1 MTNLDK
7 PGVLAPLPLIL
18 LASLGISAILGY
30 LVPLNW
36 LPGSMAAVTLIP
48 GAILFCLAGFLGIS
62 GIVAFRRA
70 GTNIEPHKPALV
82 LVRDGPYR
90 FTRNPMYLGLITLH
104 LSIVLLASLD
114 WGVILLPAFAL
125 TLHFGVVLRE
135 EKYLTEKFGEPYS
148 DFLAKTR
155 RWI

>member
-1 MTNLDK
+1 MTNADK
-7 PGVLAPLPLIL
+7 PGVLAPPPLIL
-18 LASLGISAILGY
+18 LISLGVSAALGY
-30 LVPLNW
+30 LAPLNW
-36 LPGSMAAVTLIP
+36 LPAALTGIP
-48 GAILFCLAGFLGIS
+48 VFLGAILFFLAGFFGLYGIA
-62 GIVAFRRA
+62 AFRRA
-70 GTNIEPHKPALV
+70 GTNIEPYKPALV

-114 WGVILLPAFAL
+114 WGLILLPVFAL

-135 EKYLTEKFGEPYS
+135 ERYLTEKFGQPYL
-148 DFLAKTR
+148 DFLATTR